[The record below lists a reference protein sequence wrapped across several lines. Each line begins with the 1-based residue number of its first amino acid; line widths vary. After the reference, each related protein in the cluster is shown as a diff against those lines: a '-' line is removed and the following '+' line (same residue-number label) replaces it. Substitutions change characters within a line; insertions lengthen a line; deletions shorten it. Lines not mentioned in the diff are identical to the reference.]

1 LLRIFFILLISAQL
15 FAIVIIKP
23 REVGEKPG
31 VSGAVSGALETKR
44 GNTDKDN
51 YAAAFQLQYD
61 SNTTYLIWGVVNGAY
76 GESSGVAD
84 TNNLYGHLR
93 YIENI
98 RDNWLA
104 YELFTQLEED
114 EFKKI
119 KDRFLIGAGCRVRL
133 LRPKA
138 AWGGVFLGLG
148 AMYEYVSYSTQSDSL
163 ERNMRF
169 NSYLAYSLDFNTDSR
184 FALSG
189 YYQPKA
195 TDFSDYL
202 LTLLGGLEVRVY
214 KQLYIGLVA
223 EYTHDSK
230 PATGVKKDDYSQR
243 TFFEFKF

>member
-1 LLRIFFILLISAQL
+1 MLRTFFILLITTQL

-23 REVGEKPG
+23 REVGENPG
-31 VSGAVSGALETKR
+31 VSGGVSGALETKR

-76 GESSGVAD
+76 GESGGVTD

-98 RDNWLA
+98 RGKWLA

-119 KDRFLIGAGCRVRL
+119 KDRFLLGGGYRMRL

-138 AWGGVFLGLG
+138 AWGGLFLGLG
-148 AMYEYVSYSTQSDSL
+148 AMYEYVSYSTDVDPL
-163 ERNMRF
+163 ERNIRL
-169 NSYLAYSLDFNTDSR
+169 NGYLAYSLDFNTDSR
-184 FALSG
+184 FAVSG

-195 TDFSDYL
+195 TEFGDYL
-202 LTLLGGLEVRVY
+202 LTLSAGLEVRVY
-214 KQLYIGLVA
+214 KQLYIGLVT
-223 EYTHDSK
+223 EYSHDSK
-230 PATGVKKDDYSQR
+230 PATGVKEDDFSQR
-243 TFFEFKF
+243 TFFEYKF